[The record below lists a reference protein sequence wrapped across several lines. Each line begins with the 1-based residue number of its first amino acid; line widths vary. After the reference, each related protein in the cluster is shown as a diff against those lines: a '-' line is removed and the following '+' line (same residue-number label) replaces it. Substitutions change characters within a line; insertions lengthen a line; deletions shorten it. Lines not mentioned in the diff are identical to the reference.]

1 MSRVGFV
8 GLGNMGGPMAAN
20 LAKAGHEVDVF
31 DLVPAA
37 LEKAEAAGCTRADSA
52 VAAVANAEVL
62 FSMLPAGRHVA
73 GLYLGDDGVL
83 EHVTAGTI
91 LVDCSTIDPATA
103 KQVAAAAAE
112 RGIAML
118 DAPVSGGT
126 AGAENGTLTF
136 MVGGPGETLEAVRP
150 LFDAMGG
157 NLFHA
162 GDAGAGQTA
171 KVCNNMLLAIHMAGT
186 AEALSLGVSQGLD
199 PAVLSEIMRRSSGGN
214 WSLEVYNPYPGVMDG
229 VPASRDYQGGFLV
242 DLMTKDLGLAM
253 DTAESSGATVPMG
266 GLARNLYR
274 MHAAQNNAGQ
284 LDFSSI
290 QQLFSPKRPS

>member
-1 MSRVGFV
+1 MSKVGFV

-20 LAKAGHEVDVF
+20 LAKAGHDVAVF

-37 LEKAEAAGCTRADSA
+37 LAKAEAAGCTSAASAIAAIAD
-52 VAAVANAEVL
+52 AEVF

-73 GLYLGDDGVL
+73 GLYLGPDGVL
-83 EHVTAGTI
+83 SQVPDGAI

-103 KQVAAAAAE
+103 KQVAAAAGE

-136 MVGGPGETLEAVRP
+136 MVGGAAASLETVRP
-150 LFDAMGG
+150 LFEVMGA

-186 AEALSLGVSQGLD
+186 AEALALGVSQGLD
-199 PAVLSEIMRRSSGGN
+199 PAALSEIMRRSSGGN

-229 VPASRDYQGGFLV
+229 VPASRDYEGGFLV

-266 GLARNLYR
+266 GLARSLYR

-290 QQLFSPKRPS
+290 QQLFDLPEK